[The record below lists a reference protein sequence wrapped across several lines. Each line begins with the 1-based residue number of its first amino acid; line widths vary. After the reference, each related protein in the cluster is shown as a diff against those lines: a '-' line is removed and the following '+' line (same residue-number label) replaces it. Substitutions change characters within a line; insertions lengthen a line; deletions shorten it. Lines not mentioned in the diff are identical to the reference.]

1 MKRKDKISIVV
12 ADDRPVVLYGL
23 QRWFEAH
30 ERFRVTACVRN
41 ADQLLA
47 RLTAAS
53 YDVIVLGCGLE
64 GSRADDFALLR
75 ELRRSFRETPVVV
88 FTEETDAHTLF
99 DMQHAGASGLVSPRE
114 EARAFE
120 RVCERVLSGAEKIV
134 SPRIA
139 SCCNAAASTV
149 SFDASPDYDRVR
161 VSVRQFVAVP

>member
-1 MKRKDKISIVV
+1 MKREYKISIVV

-23 QRWFEAH
+23 QSWFEEH

-47 RLTAAS
+47 RLKAAS
-53 YDVIVLGCGLE
+53 HDMIVLGCGLE
-64 GSRADDFALLR
+64 GSYAHDFAFLR
-75 ELRRSFRETPVVV
+75 ELRRTFPATPVIV
-88 FTEETDAHTLF
+88 FTDKTDAHTLS
-99 DMQHAGASGLVSPRE
+99 DIQRAGASGLVSPRE

-139 SCCNAAASTV
+139 SYCNAAGAAV
-149 SFDASPDYDRVR
+149 SFDTAPDYGGLRPNVT
-161 VSVRQFVAVP
+161 QFIARF